1 MSLQDG
7 PGTRTPSLPPFPRQ
21 GATPGHW
28 AWPCLK
34 KETFVDRVPHSDLP
48 RGLTAWL
55 FNGQEA
61 ALLSPFLKQP
71 QQTLPEL
78 PSESLHFHHTDDWLR
93 TYCALHPSN
102 NLEPSEQTLGA
113 DAILIPILQ
122 MRKVRHKR
130 ADTLPKVM

>member
-7 PGTRTPSLPPFPRQ
+7 PRTRTPSLTRALGLAVPE
-21 GATPGHW
+21 
-28 AWPCLK
+28 K

-55 FNGQEA
+55 FKGQEA

-78 PSESLHFHHTDDWLR
+78 PSH
-93 TYCALHPSN
+93 
-102 NLEPSEQTLGA
+102 
-113 DAILIPILQ
+113 
-122 MRKVRHKR
+122 
-130 ADTLPKVM
+130 